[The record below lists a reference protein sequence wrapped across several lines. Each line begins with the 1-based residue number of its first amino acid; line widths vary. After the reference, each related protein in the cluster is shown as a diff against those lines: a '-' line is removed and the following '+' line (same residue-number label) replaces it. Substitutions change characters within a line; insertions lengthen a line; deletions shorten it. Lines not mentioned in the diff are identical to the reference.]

1 MEPMSGTK
9 HNLLSQDD
17 RKDPRDVLYKQIH
30 VLHVAV
36 CQVIQWWRWKA
47 HEHHDCHPGVPKDSS
62 VQLQHRVEELFN
74 LLFINHDLL
83 ATLHQGPAF
92 AFRGF
97 LQLRN
102 LLGLGIFFSY
112 AEDLNLAALEAFFV
126 GKIREFWMARD
137 IFWKFTP
144 RPTKYER
151 NRVPILRMNLICCKK
166 TIREI
171 CHIVLKFLQGLFNF
185 HAKNCTSH

>member
-1 MEPMSGTK
+1 MYVESVCHSEVTFISMTSDFSNGTNEWNQAK
-9 HNLLSQDD
+9 SSQ
-17 RKDPRDVLYKQIH
+17 PRRQK
-30 VLHVAV
+30 V

-92 AFRGF
+92 AFRSF

-102 LLGLGIFFSY
+102 LLGLSIFFSY
-112 AEDLNLAALEAFFV
+112 AENLNLAALEAFFV

-151 NRVPILRMNLICCKK
+151 NRVPILRMNLVCCKK

-171 CHIVLKFLQGLFNF
+171 CHIVLKFLARLV
-185 HAKNCTSH
+185 